1 MGAGDRAAASL
12 DEAGEAGER
21 RHGGRRQNILP
32 PMSESG
38 APPRIQGTGPKQM
51 ESHEFFRRG
60 ECFCPKSDTA
70 CGNDGTRSGMSETHG
85 GARI

>member
-1 MGAGDRAAASL
+1 
-12 DEAGEAGER
+12 
-21 RHGGRRQNILP
+21 
-32 PMSESG
+32 MSESG
-38 APPRIQGTGPKQM
+38 APPRIQGTGPKRM